1 MRLTNEERTQI
12 ANELKAFGTSMNLS
26 EDQKTTLQGYLTEA
40 HERVQAYRQDNP
52 NASREDLATKIADNR
67 AGIRE
72 RLVQLLTPDQ
82 LSKWDAEIAKAKDL
96 LRHTVANGQ
105 AGVESL

>member
-1 MRLTNEERTQI
+1 MQLTNEERTQI

-26 EDQKTTLQGYLTEA
+26 ENQKTTLQGYLTEA

-52 NASREDLATKIADNR
+52 NASREDLATQIADNR

-72 RLVQLLTPDQ
+72 RLVQLLTPEQ
-82 LSKWDAEIAKAKDL
+82 LGKWDAEIAKAKDFL
-96 LRHTVANGQ
+96 VQRA
-105 AGVESL
+105 ASA